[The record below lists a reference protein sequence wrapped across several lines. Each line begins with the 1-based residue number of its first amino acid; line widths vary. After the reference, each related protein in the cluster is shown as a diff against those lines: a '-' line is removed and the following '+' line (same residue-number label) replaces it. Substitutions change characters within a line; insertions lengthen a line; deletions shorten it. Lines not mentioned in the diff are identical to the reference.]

1 MNPIP
6 CESEGNSVGW
16 TEESLWKLLD
26 GEIRSGRAGIF
37 DRLGL
42 VGITEQSKRGRETAY
57 VMTDGF
63 SGR

>member
-1 MNPIP
+1 MPPIP
-6 CESEGNSVGW
+6 CQSEGDNVGR

-26 GEIRSGRAGIF
+26 GEIRSSRAGIF

-42 VGITEQSKRGRETAY
+42 VGMPEQSKRGRETAY
-57 VMTDGF
+57 EMTDGF